1 MRRAHRNAIAVL
13 SALVIALASVA
24 SAAAITGNYR
34 DDDEHDFVGLLALYD
49 ENWEFLQRCTG
60 ELLSPT
66 VVLTAGHC
74 TNDSSQPDG
83 AVAAHA
89 RIWFLQDV
97 GSHYDPA
104 TQQDPVTGYPDSCT
118 GTMGDGL
125 AEGWC
130 AEGSELYNYGFDA
143 FAGLPNHRDLGIV
156 ILDQAIELDEYASL
170 ASANT
175 VDTLQTSRGTQD
187 PTMRVSGYGLSLRHL
202 VPVHGP
208 GAGTAPS
215 AYTISFRIRLQA
227 DLTFS
232 GMRGANADGFSITA
246 NGNGNDRG
254 GTCNGDSG
262 GPVFWPADS
271 NRIVAVSSWG
281 ILNAGCRGTG
291 YYYRTDREDTLD
303 WIRSVVGEE
312 RWEDIIVD

>member
-1 MRRAHRNAIAVL
+1 MRRARTKVIAII
-13 SALVIALASVA
+13 SALVIGLASVA

-34 DDDEHDFVGLLALYD
+34 DDDEHGFVGLLALYD

-143 FAGLPNHRDLGIV
+143 FAGFPNIHDLGIV
-156 ILDQAIELDEYASL
+156 ILDEPVEMPEYASL
-170 ASANT
+170 ASAGT
-175 VDTLQTSRGTQD
+175 VEKLIKARGTQD
-187 PTMRVSGYGLSLRHL
+187 VTMRASGYGISYRLIT
-202 VPVHGP
+202 PPKGP
-208 GAGTAPS
+208 NAGNANNL
-215 AYTISFRIRLQA
+215 TISFRIRLQG
-227 DLTFS
+227 DVRFTNLYNNNSQGYTLV
-232 GMRGANADGFSITA
+232 A
-246 NGNGNDRG
+246 NGNGADHG

-262 GPVFWPADS
+262 GPIFWPADS
-271 NRIVAVSSWG
+271 NRIVAVSSFGW
-281 ILNAGCRGTG
+281 LNAGCRGIG
-291 YYYRTDREDTLD
+291 FYYRTDREDTLD

-312 RWEDIIVD
+312 RWADITVD